1 MEKSKLNKTITKKE
15 IFLYKED
22 LIKKIVLNANNFN
35 DLINK
40 VICDDNINIFNKI
53 PNESINIIIADPPYI
68 IPKKFNKTLISF
80 KSDEDFINKNKEW
93 IKECYRVL
101 KPDGTFYVCSDY
113 KTTPLIYQ
121 LLINSGFIIKNR
133 ITWKRDKGRGSDRNY
148 KNVIEDIYFA
158 VKSDNYYFN
167 PIKVTRK
174 VKAPYKNLDN
184 TNRDWYIDEE
194 GNNVRETY
202 LSNIW
207 EDIVIP
213 FWSMPEN
220 TEHPTQKPEKL
231 IERLLL
237 TSSKENDIVLDPFL
251 GSGTTAVVS
260 KKLNRKFI
268 GIEKDIDYCLISQY
282 RLEKGL

>member
-1 MEKSKLNKTITKKE
+1 MEKSKLNKTITKKD

-22 LIKKIVLNANNFN
+22 LIKKIVLNANNFS

-40 VICDDNINIFNKI
+40 VICEDNINIFNKI

-101 KPDGTFYVCSDY
+101 KPDGTLYICSDY

-167 PIKVTRK
+167 PIKIIKK

-184 TNRDWYIDEE
+184 TNRDWYIDGE

-207 EDIVIP
+207 EDMVIP

-237 TSSKENDIVLDPFL
+237 TSSKENDIVLDPFI
-251 GSGTTAVVS
+251 GSGTTAIVS

>member
-1 MEKSKLNKTITKKE
+1 MEKSKLNKTITKKD

-22 LIKKIVLNANNFN
+22 LIKKIVLNANNFS

-40 VICDDNINIFNKI
+40 VICEDNINIFNKI

-101 KPDGTFYVCSDY
+101 KPDGTLYICSDY

-167 PIKVTRK
+167 PIKIIKK

-184 TNRDWYIDEE
+184 TNRDWYIDGE

-207 EDIVIP
+207 EDMVIP

-251 GSGTTAVVS
+251 GSGTTAIVS